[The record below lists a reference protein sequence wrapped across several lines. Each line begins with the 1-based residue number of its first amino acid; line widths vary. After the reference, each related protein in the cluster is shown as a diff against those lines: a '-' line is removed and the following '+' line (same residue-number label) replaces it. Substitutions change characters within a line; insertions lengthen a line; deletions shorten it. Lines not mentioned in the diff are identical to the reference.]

1 MTQVIDGKVVEMKFD
16 NSDFERNVSQSM
28 STLEKLK
35 QALHFDGG
43 QSLQEIGRAAK
54 SFDLSGVGYAV
65 EEVQA
70 RFSAMQVV
78 GMTALSELT
87 KAAIHFG
94 VNVVSSVINPI
105 KQGGMNRALNIE
117 QARFQLD
124 GLGIAWEKISEDIN
138 YSVQGTA
145 YGLDAAAKAAS
156 QLAASGVEFG
166 EAFGTTGSSPMA
178 KALRGISGVAAMT
191 NSSFED
197 ISSIFTTVAGQGKV
211 MTMQLRQLE
220 ARGLNAAATLGK
232 QLGKTEDQ
240 IREMVTKGKID
251 FKTFSQAMDDAFG
264 EHAKDANKTFTGAMS
279 NVRAALSRIGANFAT
294 PFMENMRLVFV
305 SLINIINAV
314 NKALSPIVNDATII
328 MEKLQK
334 AVTTFLGRSATE
346 DGLVILVNTI
356 QIAFYNL
363 LKLIKPVKDAF
374 RDIFPKN
381 GLRDSSQRF
390 RDITIA
396 IAEFVKKITLT
407 DEQSEKLRATFRGLF
422 AVLDIIRMAFKGVF
436 DAIAP
441 YTGGIGKILDS
452 ILDFTAGI
460 GNYLVNLRD
469 SIKEN
474 NTFGDLF
481 TKVADK
487 VSAGAAKVKDALNKV
502 IDGFVKFK
510 QNHIDD
516 KDFSGFTNFIDAV
529 KNRIASLGSFGDII
543 KNVFGKIR
551 DILSNLAPIFVNIF
565 GTIGKSL
572 GAFLSELGGAF
583 RGKETDAL
591 SSFVSI
597 FSSAALGHGVLTFA
611 NTMESLRQQIKNFAG
626 LSPVLFKIKDG
637 IRELF
642 ITVQADLQADIIMKT
657 GKAIAV
663 FAASLFVL
671 SLINPVR
678 LTSSMVAVEILM
690 NTLKEYAMFMNT
702 IAKGNT
708 WGDNAAMNAMALSMI
723 TLGAAVLLLSIAVK
737 KMASIDL
744 IDLAKGLGATVILI
758 KVLESTIKSLKGE
771 EAIKG
776 AGALIG
782 LAIAIR
788 ILASAAKAF
797 GKMDIKD
804 LAKGLIS
811 VMLLIKMFSVVISDF
826 KTKEGEV
833 IAGAGA
839 MIAMSIAIG
848 ILTIAIKALG
858 KMQIDDLIVG
868 LAGVGAAMLIMVK
881 GLQMLAT
888 GTNAGDL
895 AGTAA
900 SILIV
905 AVAMNVLTKAITAIA
920 KLKPEELAAGMFG
933 VVVGLAAMVYA
944 LKMLSTGTTVGD
956 LAGTAASLI
965 LLGLAINV
973 LAAGLKVLSTIH
985 LGVLL
990 ADLVLLFGSLF
1001 LFGAFA
1007 GALQPLLVP
1016 MLALAGVVALLGA
1029 GILALGAGVTAL
1041 SVGLAT
1047 LAGACTAVVANLGAI
1062 LLIIATI
1069 IPAIATALAVGII
1082 QFVVAIGKGAT
1093 QIVKAVVELGKA
1105 ILVGL
1110 TELMPA
1116 VFELVLTFLIE
1127 LIQLIVDFTPTLV
1140 SGVIEFWAGFIEG
1153 ITASLPRL
1161 IQAGIDMMLT
1171 FVNGMA
1177 DGLRDNTDA
1186 MILAFDNLMD
1196 AFFSSLDKWV
1206 IHFVL
1211 KGADFVI
1218 GLAKGISELW
1228 GFLKEHGDE
1237 IANQVM
1243 EGIKSKIDGVV
1254 QLGKDFVQGFIDG
1267 IVAFPGKVWDAAA
1280 GLVTEGLAAIQKTQD
1295 SNSPAKETRNK
1306 GNDFTDGYTIGITDG
1321 NEDVQHAVEDL
1332 TQGAL
1337 DKLDDGGEKANKS
1350 AEKTMDGIKDTT
1362 KTGSEETKDYI
1373 GSLVDY
1379 AKQAADD
1386 LGFYT
1391 KKTQDSARSTAD
1403 LRNELKD
1410 IKNPHSEYNK
1420 NLKETAKNQEE
1431 VAKSTGKATKAA
1443 KEQKSFLETMK
1454 DTIGKQI
1461 DMFSKMELKTGVS
1474 AKQMLEN
1481 MKSNIDGVASWSK
1494 RMNDLVDRGISK
1506 ELYKKLAELGPKGYE
1521 TMNAFWQMTGEE
1533 LQQAN
1538 EYFATSL
1545 TLGDN
1550 QADIVNAGYDRIG
1563 QMVVAGF
1570 ADGISKDSEALN
1582 AVDTFDQKV
1591 VERGEEGLGV
1601 QSPSTVFAGIAF
1613 YCITGFRNG
1622 IIKNTNLAV
1631 DAITYLAEHV
1641 RYRAEFEFSEDQYVG
1656 YGKNIVMGVVRG
1668 LRDEQALGELR
1679 KAIDAIT
1686 LEDINGGI
1694 ESNEGIAS
1702 PSKVTTEFGKYIT
1715 LGLAVGMLS
1724 AASAVRSAAEQV
1736 TDTANSGFDGLVT
1749 SIQDYSDMNLQLM
1762 LTPLLDMSALD
1773 EQLSGLNETIGITG
1787 QNRGM
1792 SRTEPTTINNNYTQ
1806 NNYSPKALSRTEI
1819 YRQTRNQ
1826 LSMLK
1831 SANA

>member
-16 NSDFERNVSQSM
+16 NSDFEKNVSQSM
-28 STLEKLK
+28 STLDKLK
-35 QALHFDGG
+35 QALNFDSAK
-43 QSLQEIGRAAK
+43 SLENIGRAARN
-54 SFDLSGVGYAV
+54 FDLSNVGTV
-65 EEVQA
+65 VDSVQA
-70 RFSAMQVV
+70 RFSALQIV

-87 KAAIHFG
+87 KAALHFG
-94 VNVVSSVINPI
+94 ANVVSSVINPI

-117 QARFQLD
+117 QAKFQLD

-138 YSVQGTA
+138 YSVSGTA

-166 EAFGTTGSSPMA
+166 EAFGPTGNSPMA

-191 NSSFED
+191 NTSFED

-220 ARGLNAAATLGK
+220 ARGLNVAATLGK

-240 IREMVTKGKID
+240 IREMVTDGKIS
-251 FKTFSQAMDDAFG
+251 FETFSRAMDDAFG

-279 NVRAALSRIGANFAT
+279 NVKAALSRIGANFAT

-305 SLINIINAV
+305 SLIDVINGV
-314 NKALSPIVNDATII
+314 NKALSPIVDDATYI
-328 MEKLQK
+328 MEQIQK
-334 AVTTFLGRSATE
+334 RVTLFLKRSATQ
-346 DGLVILVNTI
+346 DGLVILINTI
-356 QIAFYNL
+356 RIAFFNL
-363 LKLIKPVKDAF
+363 LQILEPVKDAF
-374 RDIFPKN
+374 RDIFPRN
-381 GLRDSSQRF
+381 ALRDSSQRF
-390 RDITIA
+390 RDVTIA
-396 IAEFVKKITLT
+396 IAEFVKKIRLT
-407 DEQSEKLRATFRGLF
+407 DEQSEKLRSAFRGLF
-422 AVLDIIRMAFKGVF
+422 AVLDIIRMAFKGLF
-436 DAIAP
+436 ESIEP
-441 YTGGIGKILDS
+441 YTGGFGNILNKILDFS
-452 ILDFTAGI
+452 AGI
-460 GNYLVNLRD
+460 GNYLVNLRN

-474 NTFGDLF
+474 NTFGDIF
-481 TKVADK
+481 TKVAAK
-487 VSAGAAKVKDALNKV
+487 ISAGGTTIKNVLNKI
-502 IDGFVKFK
+502 IDAFVKFK
-510 QNHIDD
+510 ENHIDN

-529 KNRIASLGSFGDII
+529 KNRIASLGSFGDIV
-543 KNVFGKIR
+543 KNVFGKIKEVF
-551 DILSNLAPIFVNIF
+551 SNLAPIITSIF
-565 GTIGKSL
+565 GTLGKSL
-572 GAFLSELGGAF
+572 GTFLSELGGAF

-591 SSFVSI
+591 SSFISL
-597 FSSAALGHGVLTFA
+597 FSSATLGHGILTFA
-611 NTMESLRQQIKNFAG
+611 NTMENFRQQIKNLGG
-626 LSPVLFKIKDG
+626 LSPMLYKLKDG
-637 IRELF
+637 VRAFF
-642 ITVQADLQADIIMKT
+642 ITVQADLQADMIVKI
-657 GKAIAV
+657 GKAIAI

-678 LTSSMVAVEILM
+678 LTSSMIAVEVLMKILKDY
-690 NTLKEYAMFMNT
+690 TMFMNM
-702 IAKGNT
+702 IARTST
-708 WGDNAAMNAMALSMI
+708 WNDASIMGMMATSMI
-723 TLGAAVLLLSIAVK
+723 TLGAAILLLSFAVK
-737 KMASIDL
+737 KMASIDF

-758 KVLESTIKSLKGE
+758 KVLEQTIKSLKGE

-776 AGALIG
+776 AGALVA

-788 ILASAAKAF
+788 ILASSVKAF

-804 LAKGLIS
+804 LAQGLIS
-811 VMLLIKMFSVVISDF
+811 VMLLMKMFSVVISDF
-826 KTKEGEV
+826 KTKEGEA

-858 KMQIDDLIVG
+858 KMEIDDLIVG

-881 GLQMLAT
+881 GLQMLAS

-905 AVAMNVLTKAITAIA
+905 SVALSVLTKAIMAIA
-920 KLKPEELAAGMFG
+920 QLNPEQLAAGLLG
-933 VVVGLAAMVYA
+933 VVVGLAAMVYG
-944 LKMLSTGTTVGD
+944 LKILSEGTTVGD

-985 LGVLL
+985 IGVLL

-1016 MLALAGVVALLGA
+1016 MLALAGVVALLGV

-1062 LLIIATI
+1062 LIIIATI
-1069 IPAIATALAVGII
+1069 VPAIATALAVGII

-1140 SGVIEFWAGFIEG
+1140 SGVIEFFAGFIEG

-1196 AFFSSLDKWV
+1196 AFFGSLDKWFV
-1206 IHFVL
+1206 HFVL
-1211 KGADFVI
+1211 KGAEFI
-1218 GLAKGISELW
+1218 LGFIQGISELW
-1228 GFLKEHGDE
+1228 DFLKEHGGK
-1237 IANQVM
+1237 IAGGV
-1243 EGIKSKIDGVV
+1243 IDGIGAEIDKVI

-1267 IVAFPGKVWDAAA
+1267 LLAFPGKVWDAATS
-1280 GLVTEGLAAIQKTQD
+1280 LVKEGLNAIQTTQD
-1295 SNSPAKETRNK
+1295 SNSAAKETRYL
-1306 GNDFTDGYTIGITDG
+1306 GNDFSDGYTVGITDG
-1321 NEDVQHAVEDL
+1321 KEDVQHAAEEL
-1332 TQGAL
+1332 TEGAIDTL
-1337 DKLDDGGEKANKS
+1337 DKGGKEANKS
-1350 AEKTMDGIKDTT
+1350 AEKTMDGIKNTT
-1362 KTGSEETKDYI
+1362 KDGAEDTKDYI
-1373 GSLVDY
+1373 QGLVDFASDAA
-1379 AKQAADD
+1379 AK
-1386 LGFYT
+1386 LGFYSGQASKSVKET
-1391 KKTQDSARSTAD
+1391 RD
-1403 LRNELKD
+1403 LRNEMRD
-1410 IKNPHSEYNK
+1410 IKSPHSDYNK
-1420 NLKETAKNQEE
+1420 NLKETAKNQKD
-1431 VAKSTGKATKAA
+1431 VAESTGKATKAA

-1461 DMFSKMELKTGVS
+1461 DMFSKFEIKTGIS

-1521 TMNAFWQMTGEE
+1521 TMNAFYQMTGEE

-1538 EYFATSL
+1538 QYFAQSL
-1545 TLGDN
+1545 TLGDD
-1550 QADIVNAGYDRIG
+1550 QAGIVNSGFDRIG
-1563 QMVVAGF
+1563 QMAAAGY
-1570 ADGISKDSEALN
+1570 ATGISKDGEATKATEGFAN
-1582 AVDTFDQKV
+1582 DQITTAENKF
-1591 VERGEEGLGV
+1591 GV
-1601 QSPSTVFAGIAF
+1601 QSPSTVFFNIAF
-1613 YCITGFRNG
+1613 YCVTGFRNG
-1622 IIKNTNLAV
+1622 IFFNTNLATS
-1631 DAITYLAEHV
+1631 AMEYLAEKV
-1641 RYRAEFEFSEDQYVG
+1641 RTITEEEFSQDKYAS
-1656 YGKNIVMGVVRG
+1656 YGKDLVLG
-1668 LRDEQALGELR
+1668 LVKGLTNEEALAQLDEAIFGLVERINSIKALEQ
-1679 KAIDAIT
+1679 
-1686 LEDINGGI
+1686 I
-1694 ESNEGIAS
+1694 ES
-1702 PSKVTTEFGKYIT
+1702 PSKVTAGFGKFIT

-1724 AASAVRSAAEQV
+1724 AADSVKKAAEAV
-1736 TDTANSGFDGLVT
+1736 TDTANAGLDNLT
-1749 SIQDYSDMNLQLM
+1749 ASIQDYSDYNLQLM
-1762 LTPLLDMSALD
+1762 LTPILDMSSLD
-1773 EQLSGLNETIGITG
+1773 SQLSGINKSIGVTSQNGGQFSSKPSETNVTF
-1787 QNRGM
+1787 
-1792 SRTEPTTINNNYTQ
+1792 TQ
-1806 NNYSPKALSRTEI
+1806 NNYSPKALSRIDI
-1819 YRQTRNQ
+1819 YRQTKNQ
-1826 LSMLK
+1826 ISMMK
-1831 SANA
+1831 GAVANA